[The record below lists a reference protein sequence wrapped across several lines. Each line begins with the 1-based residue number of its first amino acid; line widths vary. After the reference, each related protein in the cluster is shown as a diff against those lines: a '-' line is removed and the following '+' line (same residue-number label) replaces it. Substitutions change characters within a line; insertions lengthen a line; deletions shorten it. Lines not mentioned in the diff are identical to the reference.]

1 MKYLRMNYN
10 GPHYTIRKK
19 KREYHEKSELSV
31 SISEVSWFLGMDR
44 DKTVKK
50 RQIGSIQHY

>member
-1 MKYLRMNYN
+1 MKYLRVNYN

-19 KREYHEKSELSV
+19 KREYLEKSELSV

-44 DKTVKK
+44 D
-50 RQIGSIQHY
+50 